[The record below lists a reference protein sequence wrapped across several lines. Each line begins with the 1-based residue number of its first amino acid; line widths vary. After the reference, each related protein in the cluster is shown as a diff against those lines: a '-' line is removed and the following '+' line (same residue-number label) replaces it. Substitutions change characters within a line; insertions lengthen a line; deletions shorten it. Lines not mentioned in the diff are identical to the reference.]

1 MKKTNKMNKMKKA
14 LLATSLSGVIIASA
28 GMGTYSWFTSETNAY
43 GEMKT
48 GTFEINNGEDIAE
61 ALFEGGGFAP
71 SQLQYGNWV
80 SLSNTGDM
88 DAHLKATYYHSVDKA
103 SLDKYDVGY
112 MAMKYTVKPGQ
123 DSYDDAKI
131 ALDNLFSGVTNERA
145 ALSEL
150 PAGVEVSSQILSEE
164 EIASGEILLGEGS
177 SDDFWELA
185 DGQYID
191 IMIAVKLD
199 DSAGNEYQGATY
211 EANLNVIAKQTDPE
225 ATYEDEE

>member
-28 GMGTYSWFTSETNAY
+28 SMGTYSWFTSETNAF

-48 GTFEINNGEDIAE
+48 GVLEINNGEDIGE
-61 ALFEGGGFAP
+61 ALFEGEGFAP
-71 SQLQYGNWV
+71 SQLEYGNWV

-103 SLDKYDVGY
+103 SLEKYEVGY
-112 MAMKYTVKPGQ
+112 MAMKYTIKPGQ
-123 DSYDDAKI
+123 DAFDDAKI
-131 ALDNLFSGVTNERA
+131 ALDNLFNGVTNERA
-145 ALSEL
+145 ILSNL

-164 EIASGEILLGEGS
+164 EVASGEILFGEGS
-177 SDDFWELA
+177 KDDFWNLA

-191 IMIAVKLD
+191 IMVAVKLD
-199 DSAGNEYQGATY
+199 DSAGNEYKGATY
-211 EANLNVIAKQTDPE
+211 EAHLNVIAKQTDKD
-225 ATYEDEE
+225 ATYGDEK